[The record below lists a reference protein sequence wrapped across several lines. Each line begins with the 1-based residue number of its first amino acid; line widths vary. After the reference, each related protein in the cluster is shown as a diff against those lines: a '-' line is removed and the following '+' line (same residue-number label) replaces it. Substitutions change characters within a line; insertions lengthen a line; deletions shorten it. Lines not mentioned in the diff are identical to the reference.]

1 MEKNRFKQLLESKSG
16 NVKPL
21 INEEVN
27 WKNFIIRRFD
37 ALEKTI
43 DQEFDFTG
51 GVCYFKK
58 ENDFDGYYN
67 HFINSVAKSL
77 LIRNVEAK
85 GITPENAK
93 EIVKVTREIVKD
105 DYKEKIK
112 KHYKSTKC
120 KS

>member
-21 INEEVN
+21 ISEEVN

-37 ALEKTI
+37 DFEKTI
-43 DQEFDFTG
+43 DEEFYFTG
-51 GVCYFKK
+51 GVCHFKK

-67 HFINSVAKSL
+67 HFINSAAKSF
-77 LIRNVEAK
+77 LIGNVGAK
-85 GITPENAK
+85 DMTAENAK
-93 EIVKVTREIVKD
+93 EIIKATREIIKD